1 MSDPLTLYKLIVLY
15 MLNRVSFPLTAAQI
29 SDFILTR
36 EYTNFL
42 TLQQVIRELTDT
54 GLVDARTVRNRTQL
68 LLTKDGKQTLDFFSQ
83 QISASIRQEID
94 EYLKEN
100 EMELRNEVSILADYY
115 KSTSGEYEAHLKAKE
130 GNVTLVDLIIS
141 VPVEETA
148 AAICDNWQKKKP
160 GNLSVPDRAAV
171 LNVTPMQRTAGA
183 SLLLRFFLS
192 HDLTPAGYTNDR
204 LGEIRILGMIWCIY
218 IFIYIVGLLWTSVCM
233 V

>member
-83 QISASIRQEID
+83 QISTSIRQEID

-148 AAICDNWQKKKP
+148 AAICDNWQKK
-160 GNLSVPDRAAV
+160 N
-171 LNVTPMQRTAGA
+171 Q
-183 SLLLRFFLS
+183 
-192 HDLTPAGYTNDR
+192 
-204 LGEIRILGMIWCIY
+204 EIYKYLITEL
-218 IFIYIVGLLWTSVCM
+218 F
-233 V
+233 

>member
-83 QISASIRQEID
+83 QISTSIRQEID

-148 AAICDNWQKKKP
+148 AAICDNWQKK
-160 GNLSVPDRAAV
+160 N
-171 LNVTPMQRTAGA
+171 Q
-183 SLLLRFFLS
+183 
-192 HDLTPAGYTNDR
+192 
-204 LGEIRILGMIWCIY
+204 EIYQYLVEQL
-218 IFIYIVGLLWTSVCM
+218 F
-233 V
+233 

>member
-68 LLTKDGKQTLDFFSQ
+68 LLIKDGKQTLDFFSQ

-148 AAICDNWQKKKP
+148 AAICDNWQKK
-160 GNLSVPDRAAV
+160 N
-171 LNVTPMQRTAGA
+171 Q
-183 SLLLRFFLS
+183 
-192 HDLTPAGYTNDR
+192 
-204 LGEIRILGMIWCIY
+204 EIYQYLIEQL
-218 IFIYIVGLLWTSVCM
+218 F
-233 V
+233 

>member
-1 MSDPLTLYKLIVLY
+1 

-148 AAICDNWQKKKP
+148 AAICDNWQKK
-160 GNLSVPDRAAV
+160 N
-171 LNVTPMQRTAGA
+171 Q
-183 SLLLRFFLS
+183 
-192 HDLTPAGYTNDR
+192 
-204 LGEIRILGMIWCIY
+204 EIYQYLIEQL
-218 IFIYIVGLLWTSVCM
+218 F
-233 V
+233 